1 MVWTEGLMIE
11 RDQLWTVRETAKRL
25 ALQPS
30 TIRRFIFEK
39 RLPVVRL
46 GRAVRVRESDLA
58 KVIARGTLVIEDNEE
73 GSSEARCGRAFP

>member
-1 MVWTEGLMIE
+1 MIE
-11 RDQLWTVRETAKRL
+11 RDQLWTVQETAKRL

-30 TIRRFIFEK
+30 TIRRFIFDK

-58 KVIARGTLVIEDNEE
+58 KVIAE
-73 GSSEARCGRAFP
+73 GSLGRRRP

>member
-1 MVWTEGLMIE
+1 MIE
-11 RDQLWTVRETAKRL
+11 RDQLWTVPETAKRL

-58 KVIARGTLVIEDNEE
+58 KVIAE
-73 GSSEARCGRAFP
+73 GSLSSRRQ

>member
-1 MVWTEGLMIE
+1 MIE
-11 RDQLWTVRETAKRL
+11 RDQLWTVQETAKRL

-30 TIRRFIFEK
+30 TIRRFIFDK

-58 KVIARGTLVIEDNEE
+58 KVIAE
-73 GSSEARCGRAFP
+73 GCLSGRRQ